1 MRGLRWV
8 REVGRSFGSGFER
21 ALLRRRAVAPQLER
35 GYFSS
40 SPHKSHRVWLDWLPG
55 GKMICISLYPVV
67 GKLRGAKIRLFAVD
81 TCSHNEGFSHLFV
94 QEAALSGFLFN
105 WWHKIHTPPFGR
117 MIQQDFSSELSL
129 VWLSKCQDEAGV
141 PLGSGQQHQLPVFQT
156 ALVVLL
162 LPYIRSSQAICFIF
176 LILFGD
182 MWKISVPE
190 SRACSAKPARLLR
203 VCSGHAHR
211 TPLLNEFPLESTVCI
226 DSLLKSSIIITVFL
240 VIIKPYISPAT
251 LT

>member
-1 MRGLRWV
+1 M
-8 REVGRSFGSGFER
+8 SFGSGFER

-182 MWKISVPE
+182 TWKISVPE

>member
-1 MRGLRWV
+1 MRGLRRV
-8 REVGRSFGSGFER
+8 QEVGRSFGSGFER
-21 ALLRRRAVAPQLER
+21 ALLRVVAVQLER

-55 GKMICISLYPVV
+55 GKMICISLYLVV
-67 GKLRGAKIRLFAVD
+67 GKLRGDKIRLFAVD
-81 TCSHNEGFSHLFV
+81 ICSDNEGFSHLFV
-94 QEAALSGFLFN
+94 QEATLSGFLFN

-141 PLGSGQQHQLPVFQT
+141 PLGSGRQHQLPVFQT
-156 ALVVLL
+156 ALEVLL

-182 MWKISVPE
+182 TWKISVPGVLKVE
-190 SRACSAKPARLLR
+190 PGLPSLQGCSGCALAMLTGPHFSMTSLLR
-203 VCSGHAHR
+203 PQFA
-211 TPLLNEFPLESTVCI
+211 
-226 DSLLKSSIIITVFL
+226 SIH
-240 VIIKPYISPAT
+240 SPNPP
-251 LT
+251 